1 LSRQS
6 SEGNEETDG
15 NEDDITD
22 GVTDGN
28 EDGITDGVTD
38 GNEDGAPG
46 HIPQV
51 KPQFLAMFFFKH
63 ATSIVSLSCWARFL
77 HFLSDLFTQSASGFI
92 LPTRSYVTFLK
103 SIFAFFCLG
112 NHQRV
117 MKRLMVMEMV
127 LKIHWVMQ

>member
-1 LSRQS
+1 MSRQS

-51 KPQFLAMFFFKH
+51 KPQFLAMFFFQ
-63 ATSIVSLSCWARFL
+63 TCYFNSLI
-77 HFLSDLFTQSASGFI
+77 I
-92 LPTRSYVTFLK
+92 LLGK
-103 SIFAFFCLG
+103 IFAFS
-112 NHQRV
+112 
-117 MKRLMVMEMV
+117 
-127 LKIHWVMQ
+127 I